1 MGFHGEIRVWRGP
14 QDLKFIREL
23 DVCTTAATL
32 QDFRPEKDL
41 SLFGVPN
48 RMATDFV
55 ELMAMPFSQTKCE
68 KSSIR
73 YDRIRYDTIRYDTIQ

>member
-1 MGFHGEIRVWRGP
+1 MSVP
-14 QDLKFIREL
+14 
-23 DVCTTAATL
+23 ATL

-55 ELMAMPFSQTKCE
+55 GLRAMPFSQKQMRRE
-68 KSSIR
+68 FKHDSSA
-73 YDRIRYDTIRYDTIQ
+73 DVGTWTN